1 MSLLR
6 QDGQRSLRLRPRADI
21 SVLDVSTRSRTIHKD
36 HIPVLCVPEYMYNP
50 ANCRFPWR
58 HKLTNSARCC
68 ATRDWLTHVA
78 KRQINRQTDHA
89 SRGVKKWA
97 GYGWWE
103 WWIDRRRK
111 ARRRRRKRTTRTIKG
126 KEQKVVVVEEE
137 KEHKPEEQKNKKE
150 EKQKKNKEKN
160 TEKKIKRKI
169 RRKTRRRRTTTT
181 TTTTTKNYKIK
192 K

>member
-36 HIPVLCVPEYMYNP
+36 LIPVLCVPEYMYNP

-103 WWIDRRRK
+103 WRIDRRRK
-111 ARRRRRKRTTRTIKG
+111 ARRRRRKRRTRTIQG

-137 KEHKPEEQKNKKE
+137 KEHKPEEE
-150 EKQKKNKEKN
+150 QKKQERREAEEEQGKEHG
-160 TEKKIKRKI
+160 EKMKRKI
-169 RRKTRRRRTTTT
+169 RRKTRSRRTTTT
-181 TTTTTKNYKIK
+181 TTTTKN
-192 K
+192 